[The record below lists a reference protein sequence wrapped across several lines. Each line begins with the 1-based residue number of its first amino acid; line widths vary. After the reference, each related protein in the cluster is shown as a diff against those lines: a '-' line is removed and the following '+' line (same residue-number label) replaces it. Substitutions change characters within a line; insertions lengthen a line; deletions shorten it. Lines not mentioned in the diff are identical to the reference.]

1 MSDWKLIKAKRVSTC
16 EVCQE
21 VFAIGTDIFWSR
33 SKGTIRCTRDHE
45 SGLNLEVKRPP
56 DDGAGIIVN
65 GKPWFPDE
73 SQGTESKIDGIAGG
87 SANAEYVRRM
97 AKREERVTSRFP
109 RIGKTLLFLVEEGQ
123 STKAWNQGSA
133 GEIGVGKKLEEMAIR
148 LDYRVLHDRKIP
160 GSSANID
167 HILVAPHGIFV
178 IDAKNYSGEVRIKSE
193 GGLLTAYRESLW
205 VGGRNQTKLVEGV
218 KKRVQIVADA
228 LSKISIEATVVG
240 ALAFYKAE
248 FPLFFKPTEINGV
261 LINGKGIE
269 RSVTEYQSNI
279 AINVDTV
286 FAHLKKLFPSK

>member
-45 SGLNLEVKRPP
+45 SGLNLEVKRPL

-87 SANAEYVRRM
+87 SSKAEYERRRT
-97 AKREERVTSRFP
+97 KEKEGLTSKFP
-109 RIGKTLLFLVEEGQ
+109 RIGNALFYLKKEPQ
-123 STKAWNQGSA
+123 STKAWSEGSL
-133 GEIGVGKKLEEMAIR
+133 GEIQIGKELEEIAGR
-148 LDYRVLHDRKIP
+148 LHYRVLHDRKIP

-218 KKRVQIVADA
+218 KKQVQIVADA
-228 LSKISIEATVVG
+228 LSKISIEASVVG